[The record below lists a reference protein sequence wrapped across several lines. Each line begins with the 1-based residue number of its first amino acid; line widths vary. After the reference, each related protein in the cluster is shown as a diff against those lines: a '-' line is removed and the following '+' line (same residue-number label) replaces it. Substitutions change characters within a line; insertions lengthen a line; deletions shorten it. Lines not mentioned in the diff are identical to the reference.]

1 MDFGFARGDTVVVT
15 GAGSGIGRAVA
26 VQAAGLGLRVS
37 AWDVVAG
44 SVASTVDDITAAG
57 GEAVAVV
64 ADVGDTDAVA
74 AAFYRDNRAATG
86 PARYLVN
93 NAGPASSSGLPFDE
107 ALRLSVG
114 SVHQVTEA
122 FLAAGPPEG
131 SAIVNI
137 ASVAGNFVGT
147 DSPWYSAGKAGIA
160 GYTRYLATRAAPRV
174 RANAIAPGFI
184 ETPRMANFGET
195 ELGRSLI
202 ARNPMGRA
210 GRAEDVAA
218 AVLVL
223 LSPLADY
230 VNGVL
235 LPVDGGWMVTQ

>member
-74 AAFYRDNRAATG
+74 AGFAATG
-86 PARYLVN
+86 PVRYLVN

-184 ETPRMANFGET
+184 ATPRMANFAET
-195 ELGRSLI
+195 DLGRSLI

-218 AVLVL
+218 AVLFL